1 MSPRTVP
8 WLAWSLGIL
17 CAVLLALSL
26 LLLATNPSYPGVR
39 VSNLVFPE
47 TVIAVSF
54 SPLGV
59 LIGTR
64 HPENPVGWLFCAIGL
79 FGGLDL
85 FCGVYAAYALLAE
98 HGSLPGG
105 EVSAW
110 IDSWVWIPVVAL
122 LAFATLLFPNG
133 RLPSRRWRP
142 FAWFVGVAAVGGI
155 VTIALLP
162 GPVSELGPIENPLGL
177 ERFNKAHDL
186 VQALVEALWYPLI
199 ELMALASLFV
209 RFRRAGGVERQQI
222 KWVTYAAAVAVIG
235 AILTYGGAD
244 ATGARWAWMVGETLL
259 VIGFGGLPIAIGFAV
274 LKYRLYDIDLII
286 NRTLVYGVLTGTL
299 ALVYFVGVATTQ
311 TIFRA
316 LTGQEQQPQLAVV
329 ISTLVIAAL
338 FMPLRRRIQSFI
350 DRRFYR
356 RKYDASKT
364 LEAFSAKLR
373 DETDLNALSNDLI
386 GVVRE
391 TMQPAHISLW
401 LRPDPASKQSRE
413 VEP

>member
-1 MSPRTVP
+1 
-8 WLAWSLGIL
+8 
-17 CAVLLALSL
+17 
-26 LLLATNPSYPGVR
+26 
-39 VSNLVFPE
+39 
-47 TVIAVSF
+47 
-54 SPLGV
+54 
-59 LIGTR
+59 
-64 HPENPVGWLFCAIGL
+64 
-79 FGGLDL
+79 LDL